1 MASFVDAAGASHEVP
16 LDVNLYRQA
25 NDRGQSVE
33 AFLNTTYQTSI
44 GGASAFEQLCASEG
58 LMLGRDQAFGIRPD
72 TMDMILNGPKQDA
85 ASVVREA
92 VPASRIL
99 YPAFQMAAIENK
111 LRANDYGVVT
121 QFESAAAVVDTI
133 ANEKFERPI
142 LNFSKPEAARSRGI
156 AQLSEPASML
166 SITASDKSWRITGT
180 SIGMEISDQALRAS
194 SLDLVT
200 LAVTRQA
207 EVEQV
212 ERTEGQ
218 FLAFL
223 NGDVDVDQGPLSG
236 VAGAVFKANAF
247 DATIVAAGTLTQ
259 KAWVKWLFNN
269 NRKRTITH
277 IMTDLDTALA
287 IQNRAGRPVI
297 VGDNG
302 TSPRIDTLEQI
313 VNPAWPDTVKLF
325 ITQDPAWPANTI
337 MGWDQSYGYH
347 IVNSSTLTYE
357 AVQNYLIRRSSVFRY
372 DRGSIAYRL
381 FDEAWSVLTLTL

>member
-1 MASFVDAAGASHEVP
+1 M
-16 LDVNLYRQA
+16 
-25 NDRGQSVE
+25 
-33 AFLNTTYQTSI
+33 
-44 GGASAFEQLCASEG
+44 
-58 LMLGRDQAFGIRPD
+58 
-72 TMDMILNGPKQDA
+72 
-85 ASVVREA
+85 
-92 VPASRIL
+92 
-99 YPAFQMAAIENK
+99 
-111 LRANDYGVVT
+111 
-121 QFESAAAVVDTI
+121 
-133 ANEKFERPI
+133 
-142 LNFSKPEAARSRGI
+142 
-156 AQLSEPASML
+156 
-166 SITASDKSWRITGT
+166 
-180 SIGMEISDQALRAS
+180 
-194 SLDLVT
+194 
-200 LAVTRQA
+200 
-207 EVEQV
+207 
-212 ERTEGQ
+212 
-218 FLAFL
+218 
-223 NGDVDVDQGPLSG
+223 
-236 VAGAVFKANAF
+236 AGAVFKANAF
-247 DATIVAAGTLTQ
+247 DATISAAGTLTQ